1 MKIILVSLSIAS
13 LCALQQIQAAPLARR
28 GKDVIYNNHAV
39 NVISQTNSGHGNSRT
54 YAEAQVVDDAHI
66 LNVVTE
72 NNGKKQTV
80 VLDRRDH
87 HGIKDVFGHHFLTDS
102 DILSDNH
109 LLNVDSQTESKKK
122 RSLVKD
128 LLSGPKILN
137 DNHLLNVGSH
147 TDSKKKRSLVKG
159 LLSDPKI
166 LSDNHLLNVNSQ
178 TDSKK
183 KRSLV
188 NGLLSDPKILNDNH
202 LLNVGSQT
210 DSKKKRSLV
219 NGLLSDPKVLS
230 DNHVLN
236 LDSHTDSKKRSLSDN
251 QSLLDKLLGD
261 EVLGKLVTEGKCSA
275 SDDVGLNHMLLLL
288 ADKEG
293 LDETLL
299 PAVDALLVSLGVD
312 VGALH
317 LKRDTVADL
326 DSVLDL
332 LRNTLTSTTDDRV
345 IKVVKIVLEVIKS
358 ALCNNP

>member
-13 LCALQQIQAAPLARR
+13 LCTLQQIQAAPLARR
-28 GKDVIYNNHAV
+28 GKDVIYNNHAL

-80 VLDRRDH
+80 VLDRRNH
-87 HGIKDVFGHHFLTDS
+87 HGVKDVFGHHFLTDT
-102 DILSDNH
+102 DILNDNH
-109 LLNVDSQTESKKK
+109 LLNVDSQTDSKKK

-128 LLSGPKILN
+128 LLSDPKILN

-147 TDSKKKRSLVKG
+147 TDSKKKRSLV
-159 LLSDPKI
+159 
-166 LSDNHLLNVNSQ
+166 
-178 TDSKK
+178 
-183 KRSLV
+183 
-188 NGLLSDPKILNDNH
+188 NGLLSDPKI
-202 LLNVGSQT
+202 
-210 DSKKKRSLV
+210 
-219 NGLLSDPKVLS
+219 LS

-236 LDSHTDSKKRSLSDN
+236 LDSHTDSKKRSLPDH

-261 EVLGKLVTEGKCSA
+261 EVLGKLVMEGECSA

-312 VGALH
+312 VAGLH
-317 LKRDTVADL
+317 LKRDTMADL

-358 ALCNNP
+358 ALCKNP